1 MGSLCPVLIPVTF
14 WRHAVFVFEGRRK
27 GFLIR
32 KTAGVHNVTDVFVGE
47 HQQFHGFVEALFDNM
62 AVDRAAGFLFEQ
74 AAQMRIREME
84 SRCQFIDRQIF
95 VQILV
100 DVFRYGGNQ
109 RQRGAAS
116 VLIRFRGRKVRI
128 QKEKDLVQHAF
139 QQKSPLI
146 CAIAFH
152 NDKVSVQQAAQFI
165 QLLSLQNCEA
175 SSIRQT
181 EAFVVVIRYL
191 GFDEGIWENERQ
203 SLRLVVI
210 VPDGMDFIRIDD
222 KDVAGIRFVD
232 GPIDLEFT
240 DLSGHRIAYFQ

>member
-1 MGSLCPVLIPVTF
+1 
-14 WRHAVFVFEGRRK
+14 
-27 GFLIR
+27 
-32 KTAGVHNVTDVFVGE
+32 
-47 HQQFHGFVEALFDNM
+47 
-62 AVDRAAGFLFEQ
+62 
-74 AAQMRIREME
+74 MRIREME

-152 NDKVSVQQAAQFI
+152 NEKVPVQQAAQFI
-165 QLLSLQNCEA
+165 QLLSLQ
-175 SSIRQT
+175 IRIGKPVRQA
-181 EAFVVVIRYL
+181 EAFVVVIGYL
-191 GFDEGIWENERQ
+191 GFDEGIRENERQ
-203 SLRLVVI
+203 SFRLI
-210 VPDGMDFIRIDD
+210 MLVPDGMDFI
-222 KDVAGIRFVD
+222 
-232 GPIDLEFT
+232 
-240 DLSGHRIAYFQ
+240 